1 MHAHTPQDYI
11 EEKKVIYTT
20 VHEYNYTPDVKEI
33 HLHIINSNKVKTLH
47 M

>member
-11 EEKKVIYTT
+11 EVIYTT

-33 HLHIINSNKVKTLH
+33 HLHIINSNKVKTLG